1 MKSKILAASLLL
13 AMTINSSFAFHKN
26 PDFPETREISVKALF
41 QKIVVDKNF
50 QLVLIQNPNKSS
62 VTIAGHKEN
71 LQDVEVNI
79 IDGQL
84 TITSKKNMNYN
95 KIVVYVPIGN
105 LSLLKLA
112 SGASVSGEGAL
123 KFDNLTVLV
132 NTGSQV
138 NLKALGSIIL
148 KSSDDCELVYEKNE
162 KYKIVYE

>member
-1 MKSKILAASLLL
+1 
-13 AMTINSSFAFHKN
+13 
-26 PDFPETREISVKALF
+26 
-41 QKIVVDKNF
+41 F

-95 KIVVYVPIGN
+95 KIVVYVPVGN

-132 NTGSQV
+132 NTDSQV
-138 NLKALGSIIL
+138 NLRALGSIIL
-148 KSSDDCELVYEKNE
+148 KPSDDCELFYGKNE
-162 KYKIVYE
+162 RYKTVYQ